1 MNIPKG
7 FSHQLTDGAFDCPDG
22 PDNLALDE
30 HQNMKYATLA
40 KIVIRM
46 TFASEMNLVHS
57 FLLTY
62 RSFTLGGKEFLQALQ
77 ARCVGLFI
85 QIHSSIMLIF
95 QRK

>member
-1 MNIPKG
+1 MNLSKG
-7 FSHQLTDGAFDCPDG
+7 FSHQLNDAAFDCLDG

-46 TFASEMNLVHS
+46 TFGTEMNLIHS

-77 ARCVGLFI
+77 ARYPFV
-85 QIHSSIMLIF
+85 
-95 QRK
+95 